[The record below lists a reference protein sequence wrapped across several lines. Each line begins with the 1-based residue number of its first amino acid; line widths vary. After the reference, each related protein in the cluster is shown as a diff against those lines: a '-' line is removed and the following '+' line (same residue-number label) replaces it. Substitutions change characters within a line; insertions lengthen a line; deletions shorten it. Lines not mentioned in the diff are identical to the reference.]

1 MRARVEG
8 PVTGRRGQKKEQNRP
23 DEVRAVT
30 AEDWLPEEPLYKS
43 VAVDDPD
50 SLEPEGACSLPL
62 VAGRGEWQEDWPQW
76 GGGGGGQ
83 GGGRQQGGQE
93 VEWAVGVLA
102 LAHAAPSL
110 LPAGSLLSHGRKT
123 GGWGGHTR
131 QGQRAEWGKV
141 HINRRIICV
150 DVWNL

>member
-1 MRARVEG
+1 MVQERRRARVEG
-8 PVTGRRGQKKEQNRP
+8 PVKVMRGQKQEQDRP

-30 AEDWLPEEPLYKS
+30 AEDGLPEEPLDKS

-62 VAGRGEWQEDWPQW
+62 VAGRGEGEEDGPEW
-76 GGGGGGQ
+76 GGGGRGQ

-93 VEWAVGVLA
+93 VERAVGVLA
-102 LAHAAPSL
+102 LAHAAPPL
-110 LPAGSLLSHGRKT
+110 LPAGFQLSHGRKT

-131 QGQRAEWGKV
+131 QGQRAE
-141 HINRRIICV
+141 
-150 DVWNL
+150 